1 MKGFKLNL
9 DLCVPEIDQFA
20 FVNNIGIINVS
31 NNVLAV
37 NQPVPNA
44 TATNTQNR
52 LNSVVNMDARNQA
65 GNTNVIDSSM
75 LNSGVTL
82 LVINN
87 TVSAITDVVSTTTS
101 QGSVSN
107 ILRKINNTNQINTT
121 PQAIL

>member
-37 NQPVPNA
+37 NQSVPNA
-44 TATNTQNR
+44 TATNTQNT

-75 LNSGVTL
+75 LNSGATL

-87 TVSAITDVVSTTTS
+87 TVSTITDVVSTTTS

-107 ILRKINNTNQINTT
+107 ILSQINNTNQINTI